1 MRVSKRKSRHS
12 CVCSTGLPVGFWG
25 LWIPA
30 NASSNPPADP
40 NGLRVYPRAGLK
52 THGPG
57 QHHYPQFLADSSKSP
72 NQHGPVV
79 HGALRVQG
87 K

>member
-1 MRVSKRKSRHS
+1 
-12 CVCSTGLPVGFWG
+12 
-25 LWIPA
+25 
-30 NASSNPPADP
+30 
-40 NGLRVYPRAGLK
+40 LRVYPRAGLK